1 MIGGISGR
9 LKIKSL
15 EVYPL
20 NDPFAK
26 GSALQKTDLLHIPS
40 YQFVN
45 FRALFFSSDV
55 HSNFIGRIRICFLSC
70 LYDRLLK
77 NVQMVKSLG
86 LGVVQFNKHT

>member
-1 MIGGISGR
+1 MAGISGR

-15 EVYPL
+15 EVYSL

-26 GSALQKTDLLHIPS
+26 GSTLQKTDLLNIPS
-40 YQFVN
+40 YQFVD
-45 FRALFFSSDV
+45 FRVFFFFTSDV

-86 LGVVQFNKHT
+86 LGVVQFNKHI